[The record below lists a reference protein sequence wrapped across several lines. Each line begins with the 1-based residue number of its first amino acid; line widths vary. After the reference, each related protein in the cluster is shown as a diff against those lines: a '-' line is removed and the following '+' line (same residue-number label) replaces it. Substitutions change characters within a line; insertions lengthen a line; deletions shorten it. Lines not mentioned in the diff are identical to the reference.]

1 MLWSLA
7 HACQVWSTSVSTF
20 HSYPVYRMTDE
31 IRRQNFNQKW
41 SGIRIR
47 IFGLIRIWM
56 WCLSDLSRNVV
67 DTVSCQCQSFRQVW
81 CKWAVDCMRNANKIN
96 VQKSPIPQ
104 CWRKWKKMT
113 RNPHADPDHLQKLIT
128 SRGSLLAHACQV
140 WSTSVSVFVRELF
153 CSQNDRQNDH
163 ITSALLSEVI
173 TLPGLTDWPLWF
185 SLLDDISTSS
195 CSSSSK

>member
-1 MLWSLA
+1 VIRIWNPDFRINPDTDVFRICPEMLWSLA

-67 DTVSCQCQSFRQVW
+67 DTVSCQFQSFRQVW

-104 CWRKWKKMT
+104 CWRKWKKWLGIHT
-113 RNPHADPDHLQKLIT
+113 RIRIT
-128 SRGSLLAHACQV
+128 SKS
-140 WSTSVSVFVRELF
+140 
-153 CSQNDRQNDH
+153 
-163 ITSALLSEVI
+163 
-173 TLPGLTDWPLWF
+173 
-185 SLLDDISTSS
+185 
-195 CSSSSK
+195 